1 MQEIKDNEV
10 HWFVIG
16 SLSLHKELKIRDN
29 MRMEGIEC
37 YVPMRY
43 EVKTVR
49 RQQQRTLE
57 PAITGVIFAKS
68 TLATLKDYILKS
80 KEHIYLRKSTF
91 SNKQEYLIVGDKE
104 MDNFIRATELSQEN
118 VTYFN
123 PSEVTLHEGDKI
135 RVKGGL
141 YDGIEGILTRI
152 KGKKRKSLVV
162 QIPGVAIAAIEMT
175 PDMVELR
182 DSKVPE
188 NQRIDRRS
196 INLEE
201 DTKKLYEVA
210 FRLLFIITDKY
221 QNENEYYIALSDM
234 KRLKERIQSYK
245 GWTAQS
251 EGELALALYMA
262 NVKLDTDIEASE
274 ERLRKAIEK
283 IQSTSM
289 LRLKMQLILARLSGD
304 KALEEKV
311 METVKS
317 WPSKLTR
324 GQEMVMEVV
333 KKLKI
338 EN

>member
-1 MQEIKDNEV
+1 MQEIRDNDI
-10 HWFVIG
+10 HWFVMG
-16 SLSLHKELKIRDN
+16 SASLHKELKIRDDL
-29 MRMEGIEC
+29 RHQGIDC

-43 EVKTVR
+43 EVKAVR
-49 RQQQRTLE
+49 GHQQRTLE
-57 PAITGVIFAKS
+57 PAITGVIFVKS
-68 TLATLKDYILKS
+68 TLAELKDYIIKS

-91 SNKQEYLIVGDKE
+91 SNKQEYLIVSEKE
-104 MDNFIRATELSQEN
+104 MDNFIRATEQTQEN

-152 KGKKRKSLVV
+152 KGKKRKMLVV

-182 DSKVPE
+182 GSEAPQ
-188 NQRIDRRS
+188 NQRIDNRTKD
-196 INLEE
+196 LEA
-201 DTKKLYEVA
+201 DTNKLYEVA
-210 FRLLFIITDKY
+210 FRLLFVITEKY
-221 QNENEYYIALSDM
+221 QHENEYYIALSDL
-234 KRLKERIQSYK
+234 KRLKERIQSYR
-245 GWTAQS
+245 GWTAQT

-262 NVKLDTDIEASE
+262 DVKLEGDTTASE

-289 LRLKMQLILARLSGD
+289 LRLKMQLILAKLSGD
-304 KALEEKV
+304 KALEEEVMNKV
-311 METVKS
+311 KA
-317 WPSKLTR
+317 WPSKLSK

-333 KKLKI
+333 RKLRFD
-338 EN
+338 N